1 MADAL
6 APIAAAYGVLMAVSP
21 VLQIHRMLQRR
32 SSADVSI
39 GYLAV
44 IELGF
49 ALWVLYGI
57 AIPNWALIV
66 ANSVAFTVGLV
77 TILVALRLRGLPSGA

>member
-1 MADAL
+1 MAEAL
-6 APIAAAYGVLMAVSP
+6 APIAAGYGVLMAISP
-21 VLQIHRMLQRR
+21 LLQIRRMLQRR

-49 ALWVLYGI
+49 GVWIAYGI
-57 AIPNWALIV
+57 SIPNWALIV
-66 ANSVAFTVGLV
+66 ANSVAFTVGLL
-77 TILVALRLRGLPSGA
+77 TILVALRLRGLPSAA